1 MSSSMSMPG
10 HSSGAARHDQVPAPG
25 RPRTPAPCCNLCCCA
40 QGTLTLLPESA
51 PPIAFTAALGVF
63 APPAATATAPR
74 TASLHFH
81 PFSTAPPRSSLI

>member
-1 MSSSMSMPG
+1 MSSSMAMPG
-10 HSSGAARHDQVPAPG
+10 QASGDARHDHVPAPG

-51 PPIAFTAALGVF
+51 PPITFTAALGVF